1 MILSDKTLMKMLDDK
16 TLIAS
21 PIELEQIQ
29 PASIDIRIGNTYSI
43 LEDSPHGI
51 ISLNKEIKYK

>member
-1 MILSDKTLMKMLDDK
+1 MILSDKTLMKMLDEK

-21 PIELEQIQ
+21 PIEHEQIQ

-43 LEDSPHGI
+43 LEDSPLGI
-51 ISLNKEIKYK
+51 INLTHCAT